1 MQCGYGVYPLDGED
15 DTRCHGY
22 VGTSC
27 PHCYLPG
34 VSSAQKWEDTTAARR
49 ASSRAG
55 HRAPA
60 RERIIRAA
68 AEAIERHGPDADTSQ
83 IAELAGVARPHVY
96 RHFSSKDEL
105 LLETARYAASSL
117 KARVLP
123 ALALTGDSLAVT
135 RAPIEQAVVWASENP
150 GLYLFLMDRSQAR
163 DLKRGRAGRSHFLGQ
178 IVDSA
183 AAHLHDAGYDDVP
196 LEAVFA
202 GLKGMVDTSIVW
214 WVRHGD
220 EERDALVDRLA
231 RQVWLI
237 LRTMLEER
245 GIEPS
250 SLTGP
255 VG

>member
-1 MQCGYGVYPLDGED
+1 M
-15 DTRCHGY
+15 
-22 VGTSC
+22 
-27 PHCYLPG
+27 
-34 VSSAQKWEDTTAARR
+34 SSAQKWEDTTAARR

-123 ALALTGDSLAVT
+123 ALAITGDSLERT

-150 GLYLFLMDRSQAR
+150 GLYLFLMERSQAR
-163 DLKRGRAGRSHFLGQ
+163 DLQRGRAGRSHFLAQ
-178 IVDSA
+178 IVESA
-183 AAHLHDAGYDDVP
+183 AAHLHAEGYDDVP

-214 WVRHGD
+214 WVRHAD

-245 GIEPS
+245 GIDSP
-250 SLTGP
+250 G
-255 VG
+255 